1 MKNNFSRFNPY
12 SFKNT
17 TANILDNSIAYKHGN
32 ILPFYRENNR
42 YIQQPLNT
50 DLQLDE
56 YKNNR
61 PISSEDEFQGYSL
74 NFESDSS
81 LKKLNAGIS
90 VDKESIDSSTRRFIY
105 TDNDSVDSEYYL
117 LPQQINNRNY
127 IYSTN
132 KIYSPNRGYISGKNG
147 SDTPQNFSF
156 TNVDIKNSIN
166 KSKKSKSMIY

>member
-105 TDNDSVDSEYYL
+105 TDNDSVDSESSVIA
-117 LPQQINNRNY
+117 QQYKKMNDKSY
-127 IYSTN
+127 IS
-132 KIYSPNRGYISGKNG
+132 SPKGYIAGKNG

>member
-81 LKKLNAGIS
+81 LKKLNADIS
-90 VDKESIDSSTRRFIY
+90 VDKNSIDSSTRRFIR
-105 TDNDSVDSEYYL
+105 TDNDSVDSESSVIA
-117 LPQQINNRNY
+117 QQYKKMNDKSY
-127 IYSTN
+127 IS
-132 KIYSPNRGYISGKNG
+132 SPKGYIAGKNG
-147 SDTPQNFSF
+147 LADKKNFSF
-156 TNVDIKNSIN
+156 TNVGIKNSIN